1 MDHHFF
7 SQSFAKGVEQAIV
20 KAEKLTS
27 CEFKVHI
34 EERCNETLLDR
45 AAFVFS
51 DLKLHR
57 TQARN
62 AVLLY
67 LTSDDRKIAF
77 LADQGAHAHLSESF
91 LADAVKQLQASFAH
105 GKFEEG
111 IEAVLHHFA
120 SHLSNAFPY
129 QENDINEIS
138 DALSR

>member
-7 SQSFAKGVEQAIV
+7 SPAFSKVAEQAIV

-27 CEFKVHI
+27 CEFKIHI

-51 DLKLHR
+51 DLNLHR
-57 TQARN
+57 TQLRN

-77 LADQGAHAHLSESF
+77 LADQGAHAHLTESF
-91 LADAVKQLQASFAH
+91 LADAVKQLQSYFAQE
-105 GKFEEG
+105 KFEEG
-111 IEAVLHHFA
+111 IDTVLTHFA
-120 SHLSNAFPY
+120 NHLASAFPY
-129 QENDINEIS
+129 QENDINEIP

>member
-7 SQSFAKGVEQAIV
+7 SQAFAKAVEQAIV
-20 KAEKLTS
+20 KAEKQTS

-34 EERCNETLLDR
+34 EEHCNETLLDR

-51 DLKLHR
+51 DLQLHR

-67 LTSDDRKIAF
+67 LTTDDRKIAF
-77 LADQGAHAHLSESF
+77 LADTGANAHLSSDF
-91 LADAVKQLQASFAH
+91 LSSSVQKLQTFFAKDQFADGIDAVLSD
-105 GKFEEG
+105 
-111 IEAVLHHFA
+111 FA
-120 SHLSNAFPY
+120 SLLAGPYPY
-129 QENDINEIS
+129 QENDINEIP